1 MLMWVLQTHCL
12 QSCLNFTFI
21 LVWMCHRA
29 INKGDES
36 PCCWESCGQTVMY
49 QTLTVW
55 FPELS
60 ASDCGHACWLVALPK
75 RFMGHKC
82 GGESPRE
89 TQGYERLWPGFFPA
103 IKWELAPRSFS
114 FHTVSHISSVSQRSV
129 ILLMVSW
136 SWMIHFFQET

>member
-1 MLMWVLQTHCL
+1 MLLRV
-12 QSCLNFTFI
+12 
-21 LVWMCHRA
+21 V
-29 INKGDES
+29 
-36 PCCWESCGQTVMY
+36 CGQTVMY

-60 ASDCGHACWLVALPK
+60 ASDCGHACWLVVLPK

-82 GGESPRE
+82 WRESPRE

-136 SWMIHFFQET
+136 NWMIHFFLRNKLYSPKGRPHNSKLCCQSNIEHIPFLLFQEFLSW